1 MTKSLIVV
9 ESPTKMKTLT
19 KFLGEDFNVKA
30 TYGHIKDLPKSKI
43 GVDIEN
49 GFKPHFQILKGK
61 SKIVEELKNACN
73 KADKIYIGSDPD
85 REGEAIAFH
94 VAEIIGKKKE
104 IKRVLFHEITKK
116 GVKDAIKNPTTLN
129 ESKYNAQ
136 KARRILDRLV
146 GYKISPVLWEKV
158 SYGLSAGRVQ
168 SVALRIICDRE
179 EEILNFKPEE
189 YWTIKGTFITNK
201 NESFEA
207 ILERRGNEKIKVKS
221 QKEAEQIKG
230 ILKDKPFEISN
241 VDIKDKNIQPEP
253 PFITSNLQ
261 QEASRKLKFTPK
273 KTMLL
278 AQRLYEGVNIGE
290 EGTTGLITYMRTDS
304 VRVSTEAVENAR
316 NLIFNTFGASYL
328 PKTPNQFK
336 NKKTSQDA
344 HEAIRPTDVQI
355 TPEKVK
361 PYLDKDLFALYELI
375 WKRFIASQ
383 MAQQK
388 VRIKTV
394 EIGDDYIFV
403 AKGRQVLFDGFTRVY
418 EEEKEEQDETKELP
432 ELKKGQTLT
441 LKHVDLQQKFTQPPP
456 RYNEATLI
464 KVLEAKGIGRPSTYA
479 TILSIVQDRNYVKK
493 EKGRFVPTPLGMTI
507 NRLMK
512 EFFPLIV
519 DINFTAKMEERL
531 DLIEEGKRDWVKSL
545 EKFYE
550 ALKKALEQAE
560 QGMKSLKKEEKE
572 TDIICEKC
580 GKKMILRWG
589 KNGEYL
595 VCSGRPDCKNKKNVK
610 IDADGN
616 IHVQVAEVKGICKLC
631 GGNMIEK
638 TGRYGRFLACSNYPQ
653 CKNTEPYY
661 LGFSCPEENCNGR
674 LVEKVSKKK
683 KRFVSC
689 SNYPNCAF
697 ATYME
702 PKEGNCPVCQAPT
715 LFTYKNATY
724 CLRKDC
730 GWKSKS

>member
-1 MTKSLIVV
+1 MAKSLIVV
-9 ESPTKMKTLT
+9 ESPTKVKTLT
-19 KFLGEDFNVKA
+19 KFLGSSFDVKA
-30 TYGHIKDLPKSKI
+30 TYGHIKDLPKTKI

-49 GFKPHFQILKGK
+49 GFKPYFQIIKGK
-61 SKIVEELKNACN
+61 SKIVEELKNASS

-94 VAEIIGKKKE
+94 VAEIIGKQKE

-116 GVKDAIKNPTTLN
+116 GVKEAIEHPTSLN

-189 YWTIKGTFITNK
+189 YWTIKGTFLTDK
-201 NESFEA
+201 NETFEA
-207 ILERRGNEKIKVKS
+207 TLERRGSEKLKVTSKE
-221 QKEAEQIKG
+221 EAERIKEL
-230 ILKDKPFEISN
+230 IKDKTFEISN
-241 VDIKDKNIQPEP
+241 IEIKDKMVMPQPA
-253 PFITSNLQ
+253 FITSKLQ

-278 AQRLYEGVNIGE
+278 AQMLYEGVNIGD
-290 EGTTGLITYMRTDS
+290 EGNTGLITYMRTDS
-304 VRVSTEAVENAR
+304 VRVSSEAIEGAR
-316 NLIFNTFGASYL
+316 NFIEKTYGPSYL
-328 PKTPNQFK
+328 PKMPNQFK

-344 HEAIRPTDVQI
+344 HEAIRPTDVNI

-361 PYLDKDLFALYELI
+361 PYLDKDLYALYELI

-383 MAQQK
+383 MTQQK
-388 VRIKTV
+388 IRINTV

-403 AKGRQVLFDGFTRVY
+403 ARGKQVLFDGFTRVY
-418 EEEKEEQDETKELP
+418 EEDIEEHEEAEELP
-432 ELKKGQTLT
+432 ELKKGQRLE
-441 LKHVDLQQKFTQPPP
+441 LKHIDLQQRFTQPPP

-464 KVLEAKGIGRPSTYA
+464 KTLETKGIGRPSTYA
-479 TILSIVQDRNYVKK
+479 TIVSIVQDRNYVKK
-493 EKGRFVPTPLGMTI
+493 EKGRFIPTHLGMTV
-507 NRLMK
+507 NKLMK

-519 DINFTAKMEERL
+519 DVNFTAKMEERL

-545 EKFYE
+545 ERFYE
-550 ALKKALEQAE
+550 ALKKYLEQAE
-560 QGMKSLKKEEKE
+560 HGMKSLKKEEKE

-580 GKKMILRWG
+580 GRKMILRGG

-610 IDADGN
+610 IETDGN
-616 IHVQVAEVKGICKLC
+616 IHVQEAETKGVCKLC
-631 GGNMIEK
+631 GGKMIEK
-638 TGRYGRFLACSNYPQ
+638 TGRFGRFLACSNYPD
-653 CKNTEPYY
+653 CKNTEPYD
-661 LGFSCPEENCNGR
+661 LGFSCPEENCSGR
-674 LVEKVSKKK
+674 LVEKLSKKK
-683 KRFVSC
+683 KRFVGC
-689 SNYPNCAF
+689 SNYPDCSF
-697 ATYME
+697 TTYME
-702 PKEGNCPVCQAPT
+702 PKEGTCTKCLAPT
-715 LFTYKNATY
+715 LFIYKNTTY
-724 CLRKDC
+724 CLRKGC
-730 GWKSKS
+730 GWKSK